1 MKKLLPVILLVVVAA
16 GLWFALSSKDPSS
29 SGSTV
34 ASVSTS
40 PKSGGA
46 NNPDSQG
53 AGPADAQSGAV
64 NNLGRDDDGEG
75 TESYDERNAVERYKT
90 AEEALKAI
98 KDGAVD
104 YDDLVLDQFT
114 NLPANCGWCEDFY
127 KNVKDLL
134 TAPDTK
140 PEQKS
145 FYAEV
150 LAISGRVENVKSLV
164 ELIKNSTNKDD
175 TDLYAEALE
184 LTVGK
189 DEVVKYLG
197 EQLDQGS
204 DQLRESSVAAI
215 TNQGSRLA
223 VEMLHDHTAKR
234 GDADGYYSVG
244 IGLGEVVPE
253 PEAYPYLQ
261 ELVTKR
267 DQYSHL
273 AAKALLNSGID
284 GLKIVVDS
292 MATNINA
299 DFDTEMLK
307 TAKDHVTFDDETV
320 QYLRE
325 IAEKSKNPA
334 VQNFARET
342 LAEFDQMQAEAQ
354 EETGDDSDQ
363 PFTPINPEN

>member
-16 GLWFALSSKDPSS
+16 GLWFALSSKDALPP
-29 SGSTV
+29 GSTAAAGMPSKGT
-34 ASVSTS
+34 ASS
-40 PKSGGA
+40 PSDAAGTI
-46 NNPDSQG
+46 NNIKTG
-53 AGPADAQSGAV
+53 NAADA
-64 NNLGRDDDGEG
+64 DGEDEEG
-75 TESYDERNAVERYKT
+75 TETYDERNAVERYKT
-90 AEEALKAI
+90 ADEALKAI

-114 NLPANCGWCEDFY
+114 NLPGNCGWCEEFY

-134 TAPDTK
+134 IAPDTK
-140 PEQKS
+140 AEQKS

-164 ELIKNSTNKDD
+164 ELIKTAANKEDA
-175 TDLYAEALE
+175 DLYAEALE

-197 EQLDQGS
+197 EQLDQGG

-223 VEMLHDHTAKR
+223 IEMLHGHTVKR

-253 PEAYPYLQ
+253 SDAYPYLQ

-292 MATNINA
+292 LANNINA

-325 IAEKSKNPA
+325 VAEKSKNPS
-334 VQNFARET
+334 VQAFARDT

-354 EETGDDSDQ
+354 EDTGSDNGDQ
-363 PFTPINPEN
+363 PFTPMNPGN